1 MPAGAD
7 AGGSFC
13 IVRRGLRRAVQR
25 HVEDPLAEEL
35 IRGRL
40 PLGGVEVYVDGGRL
54 AYRPAARSESGQRL
68 AQNV

>member
-1 MPAGAD
+1 
-7 AGGSFC
+7 
-13 IVRRGLRRAVQR
+13 VQR